1 MRNSIMAPSSFRKPL
16 RCWTRTM
23 SARYPRVS
31 WNKSTSHTPK
41 RSELYWKANLKL
53 WAGGWCDVEFL
64 WWTSEKQV
72 LRFAQDDNFVADNS
86 ARLARD
92 AASRVSTLEILLDLS

>member
-1 MRNSIMAPSSFRKPL
+1 
-16 RCWTRTM
+16 
-23 SARYPRVS
+23 
-31 WNKSTSHTPK
+31 
-41 RSELYWKANLKL
+41 L

-92 AASRVSTLEILLDLS
+92 AASRVSTLEILLDL

>member
-1 MRNSIMAPSSFRKPL
+1 MRNSIMAPSSFRKPSQ
-16 RCWTRTM
+16 CWTRTM

-41 RSELYWKANLKL
+41 RSELYWKASLKL
-53 WAGGWCDVEFL
+53 WGGGWCKVEFL

-72 LRFAQDDNFVADNS
+72 LRSARDGNFVAENS
-86 ARLARD
+86 ASPARE
-92 AASRVSTLEILLDLS
+92 AASRVSTSEILLDL